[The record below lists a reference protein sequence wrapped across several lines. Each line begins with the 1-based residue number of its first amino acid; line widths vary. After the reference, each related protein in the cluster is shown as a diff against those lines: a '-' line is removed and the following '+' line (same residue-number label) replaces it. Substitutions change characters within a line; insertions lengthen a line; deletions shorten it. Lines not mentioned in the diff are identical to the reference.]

1 MFCCVYFGTLFVKAA
16 KPLFQLILLAIF
28 LNFFGLPAINTY
40 LKKEVMV
47 VEKKRD
53 TDGIPLPAIT
63 IVALDQQKPEDCYS
77 LNDGSIEK
85 CIEENSLNSSD
96 LLRDTLLL
104 GMEKEATLNLSKDMF
119 TEDSTQYWSGIYYTL
134 NLSLTIGPASEEDQ
148 VDLFLSQKKL
158 TYQIFL
164 HDPGFFILSDNPI
177 AFPMEAR
184 VFKTGGISSGH
195 IYRLNLIQM
204 NELNVPSDPCNEDPK
219 FNFRTCVK
227 GSIAE
232 KVFFFIWM
240 QFIKLLM
247 FFKGW
252 LFHQV
257 GPSGSKFHQGGSN
270 EQSTVHE

>member
-28 LNFFGLPAINTY
+28 LHFFGLPAIDTY

-96 LLRDTLLL
+96 LLRDTLL
-104 GMEKEATLNLSKDMF
+104 GIPMEKMATLNLSKDMF

-134 NLSLTIGPASEEDQ
+134 NLSLTIGPVSEEDQ
-148 VDLFLSQKKL
+148 VDLFLSQKNL

-164 HDPGFFILSDNPI
+164 HDPGFFILSDNPV

-184 VFKTGGISSGH
+184 VFKTGGMSSGH

-232 KVFFFIWM
+232 KVFFFICM
-240 QFIKLLM
+240 QSIKSFM

-257 GPSGSKFHQGGSN
+257 GPT
-270 EQSTVHE
+270 EQSTMHK

>member
-16 KPLFQLILLAIF
+16 KPLFQLILLATF
-28 LNFFGLPAINTY
+28 LHFFGLPAIDTY

-47 VEKKRD
+47 VKKKRD

-63 IVALDQQKPEDCYS
+63 IVALEQEKPEDCYS

-85 CIEENSLNSSD
+85 CIEQNSLNSSD
-96 LLRDTLLL
+96 LLRDTLL
-104 GMEKEATLNLSKDMF
+104 GMEKRATLNLSKDMF

-134 NLSLTIGPASEEDQ
+134 NLSLTIGPVSEEDQ
-148 VDLFLSQKKL
+148 VELFLSQKKL

-164 HDPGFFILSDNPI
+164 HDPGFFILSDSPI

-184 VFKTGGISSGH
+184 VFKTGGMSSGH

-232 KVFFFIWM
+232 KVFSSSVCNSSNYSCFLKVGCSTKWDPPSKAPCTSSR
-240 QFIKLLM
+240 QFR
-247 FFKGW
+247 
-252 LFHQV
+252 
-257 GPSGSKFHQGGSN
+257 
-270 EQSTVHE
+270 